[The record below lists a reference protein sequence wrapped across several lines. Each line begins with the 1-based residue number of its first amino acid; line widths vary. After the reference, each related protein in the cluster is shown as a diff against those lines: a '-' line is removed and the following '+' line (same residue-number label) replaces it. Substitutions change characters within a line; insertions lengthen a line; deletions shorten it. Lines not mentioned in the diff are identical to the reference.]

1 MSHEPRLLVAE
12 DEERLRRLLEMLL
25 SNQGY
30 QLTMASD
37 GTQAWA
43 AFQSGH
49 FDLVITDLRM
59 PNMDGMEL
67 LKRVKAASPQTP
79 IVVITAFGT
88 IESAVD
94 AMRAGAL
101 DYITKPFEEAKLKFA
116 IDRALSIGRILG
128 ENQNLRREIRDR
140 LNLDHMVAESAA
152 MKRLLDVT
160 HQVAGSNA
168 TVLVHGE
175 SGTGKELITRAIH
188 DASPRSHS
196 PFVAINCA
204 AIPDNLLESELFGHE
219 KGSFTGATER
229 KVGKF
234 EMADGGS
241 LFLDEIGEMNIA
253 VQAKVLRAIE
263 QQEFQRV
270 GGTKTIRTDIRFIC
284 ATNKDLRRAVSE
296 GKFREDLFFRVNVFP
311 IEIPPLRQRRDD
323 ILPLARFFLAKFC
336 REMGK
341 RVPEIE
347 PATQQALLSNSW
359 QGNVRELQ
367 NSIERATILLK
378 GSVLTARELGLV
390 AVSGWTGSATATPAA
405 LTFSSDFV
413 IPDSGFRLE
422 DHERGLLLQAL
433 ERSGG
438 NKSRAAKMLGLSRA
452 TLRYRLEK
460 FGIADN
466 EVEASLP
473 APASNW

>member
-1 MSHEPRLLVAE
+1 MRHEPRLLVAE

-25 SNQGY
+25 SNKGY
-30 QLTMASD
+30 HLTMAAD
-37 GTQAWA
+37 GAEAWA

-59 PNMDGMEL
+59 PQMDGMEL
-67 LKRVKAASPQTP
+67 LKRIKAASPQTP

-101 DYITKPFEEAKLKFA
+101 DYITKPFEEAKLTFA
-116 IDRALSIGRILG
+116 IDRALSIGRILD
-128 ENQNLRREIRDR
+128 ENQNLRQEIRDR
-140 LNLDHMVAESAA
+140 LNLDHMVAESAP
-152 MKRLLDVT
+152 MKQLLDVT
-160 HQVAGSNA
+160 RQVAASNA

-188 DASPRSHS
+188 DASPRSHA
-196 PFVAINCA
+196 PFIAINCA

-270 GGTKTIRTDIRFIC
+270 GGNKTIRTDSRFIC
-284 ATNKDLRRAVSE
+284 ATNKDLRQTVRD
-296 GKFREDLFFRVNVFP
+296 GKFREDLFFRINVFP
-311 IEIPPLRQRRDD
+311 IHIPPLRERRDD
-323 ILPLARFFLAKFC
+323 ILPLARFFLVKFC
-336 REMGK
+336 GEMGK
-341 RVPEIE
+341 RVPQID
-347 PATQQALLSNSW
+347 PAAQQAMLSARW

-367 NSIERATILLK
+367 NVIERATILLN
-378 GSVLTARELGLV
+378 STTLTLRELGI
-390 AVSGWTGSATATPAA
+390 SSTGSTLESLRPNDAE
-405 LTFSSDFV
+405 FV

-422 DHERGLLLQAL
+422 EHERMLLMQAL
-433 ERSGG
+433 DRSGG
-438 NKSRAAKMLGLSRA
+438 NKSRAAKLLGLSRA

-460 FGIADN
+460 FGIADAETEMN
-466 EVEASLP
+466 VA
-473 APASNW
+473 

>member
-1 MSHEPRLLVAE
+1 VSEPRLLVAE

-25 SNQGY
+25 GNKGY
-30 QLTMASD
+30 QLTMAAD
-37 GTQAWA
+37 GAEAWG

-59 PNMDGMEL
+59 PNVDGMEL
-67 LKRVKAASPQTP
+67 LKRIKAASPQTP

-94 AMRAGAL
+94 AMRAGAI
-101 DYITKPFEEAKLKFA
+101 DYITKPFEEAKLNFA
-116 IDRALSIGRILG
+116 IDRALSIGRILD
-128 ENQNLRREIRDR
+128 ENQNLRQEIRSR

-152 MKRLLDVT
+152 MKQVLEITR
-160 HQVAGSNA
+160 QVAATNS

-188 DASPRSHS
+188 DASPRSHA

-219 KGSFTGATER
+219 RGSFTGATDR

-253 VQAKVLRAIE
+253 IQAKVLRAIE

-270 GGTKTIRTDIRFIC
+270 GGNKTIRTDVRFIC
-284 ATNKDLRRAVSE
+284 ATNKDLRRAVAD
-296 GKFREDLFFRVNVFP
+296 GKFREDLFFRINVFP
-311 IEIPPLRQRRDD
+311 LELPPLRKRQDD
-323 ILPLARFFLAKFC
+323 ILPLANFFLAKFC

-341 RVPEIE
+341 RVPQID
-347 PATQQALLSNSW
+347 PAAQHALLNCGW

-367 NSIERATILLK
+367 NTIERATILLR
-378 GSVLTARELGLV
+378 GSVLTSQEL
-390 AVSGWTGSATATPAA
+390 A
-405 LTFSSDFV
+405 LTPRDTLTEAAAGESEAAGSYFQ
-413 IPDSGFRLE
+413 IPGAGFRME
-422 DHERGLLLQAL
+422 EHERMLLVQAL
-433 ERSGG
+433 ERCGG
-438 NKSRAAKMLGLSRA
+438 NKSRAAKLLGLSRA

-460 FGIADN
+460 FGIADM
-466 EVEASLP
+466 EAELP
-473 APASNW
+473 TAATGGIW